1 VNWLEPF
8 GWLPQISTP
17 VALLLVATIAYFYG
31 RRQASAPAAA
41 TVRSRREL
49 RRAQAVAHELEHI
62 SEVIRKH
69 VSKHR
74 SSLSRFKQRVNRL
87 GEDGNQDAAMR
98 DLFREAEEML
108 QPTIQFAGQIAHAYD
123 QIRQQTNRL
132 MAFTD
137 ARTDPLTGV
146 SNRRALDDTLSGQLA
161 LKARYQVDFTL
172 AMFDIDHFK
181 RVNDRDG
188 HLVGDRILQEVAQ
201 IIDENAR
208 ETDTVVRYGGEEFV
222 VVMPKTDLEGASY
235 FGHRVREAVQN
246 KLPVT
251 ISGGVTQALDGDSI
265 QSIIARADEA
275 LYEAKTNGRNCN
287 YRHDGENVECVLETV
302 PAETAAP

>member
-1 VNWLEPF
+1 V
-8 GWLPQISTP
+8 GWAEFFHWFPHIPTP
-17 VALLLVATIAYFYG
+17 VMLLLVATIAYFYG
-31 RRQASAPAAA
+31 RRRAAMSGTA
-41 TVRSRREL
+41 TVQSRREL
-49 RRAQAVAHELEHI
+49 RRAQAVAHELENI
-62 SEVIRKH
+62 SELIRKH

-74 SSLSRFKQRVNRL
+74 TTLNRFKQRVNRL
-87 GEDGNQDAAMR
+87 GEANQDAAMR
-98 DLFREAEEML
+98 ELFREAEQML

-146 SNRRALDDTLSGQLA
+146 SNRRALDDTLSSQLA
-161 LKARYQVDFTL
+161 LKARYQVNFTL

-181 RVNDRDG
+181 EVNDREG
-188 HLVGDRILQEVAQ
+188 HLFGDRILQDVAQ
-201 IIDENAR
+201 IIDDNAR

-222 VVMPKTDLEGASY
+222 VVMPETDLEGASY
-235 FGHRVREAVQN
+235 FAHRVREKVQE

-265 QSIIARADEA
+265 PSIVARADAA
-275 LYEAKTNGRNCN
+275 LYEAKTSGRNAV
-287 YRHDGENVECVLETV
+287 YRHNGEHIESVLEPA
-302 PAETAAP
+302 PAEQA